1 MRPLRRRA
9 SPPPSATRHRAVP
22 WRRPGAPTRDY
33 FRAEDALGRRFW
45 LYREDLYGRETT
57 QAKWFVHGVFG

>member
-1 MRPLRRRA
+1 MVAPA
-9 SPPPSATRHRAVP
+9 
-22 WRRPGAPTRDY
+22 GAPTRDY

-45 LYREDLYGRETT
+45 LYREGLYGRETT